1 MTIFSH
7 QKLRL
12 LKAFSMP
19 EVILSVF
26 ILSVGLVSVVAVM
39 SGSLRHSLTSR
50 DEIIASGLAQEGIE
64 LVRNNRDNDFTVAG
78 HNGFTHFGA
87 NRHCRV
93 DWDDL
98 VTADLTCYGSK
109 NLDDYRLVYSG
120 GLYSHTAGGSN
131 KYYRYIYVRFRE
143 SAGADRATV
152 RSFVFWGNS
161 AATTDATLA
170 SFNNN
175 GTTSSCDL
183 EHACVF
189 TETFL
194 TAWK

>member
-1 MTIFSH
+1 MKIFFHFKTCS
-7 QKLRL
+7 

-78 HNGFTHFGA
+78 HNGFTHFGV

-98 VTADLTCYGSK
+98 VTADLTCYASK
-109 NLDDYRLVYSG
+109 TLDDYRLVYSG
-120 GLYSHTAGGSN
+120 GLYSNTEGSG

-143 SAGADRATV
+143 TAGTDRATV
-152 RSFVFWGNS
+152 RSFVFWENS
-161 AATTDATLA
+161 VATAAATLA
-170 SFNNN
+170 SFANN
-175 GTTSSCDL
+175 GTTSSCNL